1 MKKKSPWID
10 VIIKV
15 LNGEKNIAS
24 PFDAQG
30 TIESFFV
37 VVIKEERLGWG
48 RIWCSATRRGIHLC
62 RMVVPDNVHYFY
74 DEEAN
79 AACNNLPEITLEDFT

>member
-30 TIESFFV
+30 TIDSFFV
-37 VVIKEERLGWG
+37 IVKKEERLGWG
-48 RIWCSATRRGIHLC
+48 RIWCSATRRGIHLS
-62 RMVVPDNVHYFY
+62 RMVVPDTVHYFCG
-74 DEEAN
+74 EEVN
-79 AACNNLPEITLEDFT
+79 AAFSNLPEITFENFT